1 MNKGQINLK
10 KQSQLHSV
18 MTEILNTV
26 GVPKGIAQ
34 TLATEMWV
42 VNEKA
47 LITNQQSLLTARE
60 RMNVTKR
67 FQEIE
72 KKGFLY
78 LENSIYC
85 YSVNIPPFKFM
96 VVFPADLEQPIKLVQ
111 TNKK

>member
-18 MTEILNTV
+18 MTEIINTV
-26 GVPKGIAQ
+26 GVPKGITQ

-42 VNEKA
+42 VNEKV
-47 LITNQQSLLTARE
+47 LINNQQSLLTVRE

-67 FQEIE
+67 FQQIE
-72 KKGFLY
+72 KRGFLY
-78 LENSIYC
+78 YENSTYC

-96 VVFPADLEQPIKLVQ
+96 VIFPTNLEQPIKLVQ
-111 TNKK
+111 IK